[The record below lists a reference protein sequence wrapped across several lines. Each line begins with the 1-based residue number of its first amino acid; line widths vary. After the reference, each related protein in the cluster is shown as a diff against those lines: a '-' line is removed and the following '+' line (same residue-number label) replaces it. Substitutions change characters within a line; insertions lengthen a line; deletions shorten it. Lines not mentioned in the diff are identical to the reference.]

1 MTRSKFFR
9 SNGVLTG
16 FSLSG
21 HSGAGEAGEDIVCA
35 AVSSAAY
42 MTANTLTDVYRFPA
56 AVRAEDGRMT
66 VELSEGDAARCR
78 ELMEGFYLH
87 LSEMQKQYPHNVQV
101 SITEV

>member
-66 VELSEGDAARCR
+66 VELSEGDAARCLR
-78 ELMEGFYLH
+78 GSATSRHGPRRCSSCGLTISLRCF
-87 LSEMQKQYPHNVQV
+87 
-101 SITEV
+101 